1 MSKPSQDLAGHF
13 RIVVEKAKMAKERS
27 RIICFDL
34 DGTLID
40 SNEAHAVSFNL
51 AFEKNNLPQQRFE
64 KIIAKFGPPA
74 EDIVKILFPQLSE
87 RKLHQVV
94 ADKRIFLVERTW
106 KLTKPLPGVAEAVK
120 KLSKK
125 FKLVIY
131 THSTMDEITVMMRAA
146 KLDKK
151 LFFKILDS
159 NDMHKKP
166 DPDIIDAVE
175 EKADGK
181 VEWIVGDTTY
191 DIETGNNANVQT
203 IAVLTGVHSAGI
215 LQKEKPTIILQS
227 VAMLPEYFEGE
238 L

>member
-1 MSKPSQDLAGHF
+1 
-13 RIVVEKAKMAKERS
+13 MAKERN

-34 DGTLID
+34 DGTLIN

-51 AFEKNNLPQQRFE
+51 AFEKNNLPQVKLE
-64 KIIAKFGPPA
+64 NIISTFGPPA
-74 EDIVKILFPQLSE
+74 EVIIKILFPNITD
-87 RKLHQVV
+87 RKLKQVV
-94 ADKRIFLVERTW
+94 ADKRKFLVETTW
-106 KLTKPLPGVAEAVK
+106 KLTKPLPGVAEAIK
-120 KLSKK
+120 KLCKK

-131 THSTMDEITVMMRAA
+131 THSVMDEITVMMRAA
-146 KLDKK
+146 KLDKN

-159 NDMHKKP
+159 NDIHKKP

-175 EKADGK
+175 EKANGK

-191 DIETGNNANVQT
+191 DIKTGNNADVQT